1 MECRMVQSA
10 ISGQRTIMYH
20 TPHDDAYVC
29 MCMYVKNRQ
38 HQHQHTRVH
47 AHTGSGRARRFF
59 LRGAPAMIHVG

>member
-47 AHTGSGRARRFF
+47 AHTEA
-59 LRGAPAMIHVG
+59 RGATPELRCVRD

>member
-1 MECRMVQSA
+1 
-10 ISGQRTIMYH
+10 MYH

-47 AHTGSGRARRFF
+47 AHTEA
-59 LRGAPAMIHVG
+59 RGATPELRCVRD